1 LIAPAEA
8 GACVEGADPGL
19 SESVRAGKA
28 GFDPIF
34 EAETESEVEVA
45 LFAAASWVAEQAA
58 RTNRRSEV
66 ARIGAWGIWEGF
78 GSG

>member
-1 LIAPAEA
+1 MAPGVTVATVDGAE
-8 GACVEGADPGL
+8 PGL
-19 SESVRAGKA
+19 SESVPAAGV

-34 EAETESEVEVA
+34 DTETESATTA
-45 LFAAASWVAEQAA
+45 LFAAASFAAQAA
-58 RTNRRSEV
+58 TTKSRSGV